1 MEKANIKSYDTSPK
15 IRYAWVDYAK
25 FFSIFLVVS
34 YHIPHRADGY
44 VGELLSLLRMPAFFM
59 IAGFLFNTNKFHS
72 LSYFLKHRS
81 IQLLIPYTSFFTFF
95 YISWL
100 LFGRD
105 WIGGNELDIPLWKPL
120 MEFAYGTPVTIIAPY
135 WFICCLFS
143 MQIIYYLLIR
153 QFPKPI
159 VIIIVSIC
167 PLLHCIPWTSY
178 LPWNLSAALLYIPFY
193 AFSNMNKDFIQSLT
207 SKHIL
212 GAIIAFCITL
222 VCIRYGNYSNMI
234 FKNIQ
239 IVICGLLVMPIYTIF
254 IKAFSHLK
262 IGKAVSFIGKNTI
275 IILALQN
282 YIIGCFKLYFKSIIE
297 YGGYAT
303 NIILTLLT
311 IIICCLPIKLINSY
325 VPFLVGRG
333 PYFEKK
339 LNKTKT

>member
-81 IQLLIPYTSFFTFF
+81 IQLLIPYISFFTFF

-262 IGKAVSFIGKNTI
+262 IDKAVSFIGKNTI

-282 YIIGCFKLYFKSIIE
+282 YIIGCFKLYFKSII
-297 YGGYAT
+297 
-303 NIILTLLT
+303 
-311 IIICCLPIKLINSY
+311 ICCLPIKLINSY

-339 LNKTKT
+339 LK

>member
-81 IQLLIPYTSFFTFF
+81 IQLLIPYISFFTFF

-135 WFICCLFS
+135 WFICCLF
-143 MQIIYYLLIR
+143 
-153 QFPKPI
+153 
-159 VIIIVSIC
+159 
-167 PLLHCIPWTSY
+167 
-178 LPWNLSAALLYIPFY
+178 
-193 AFSNMNKDFIQSLT
+193 
-207 SKHIL
+207 
-212 GAIIAFCITL
+212 
-222 VCIRYGNYSNMI
+222 
-234 FKNIQ
+234 
-239 IVICGLLVMPIYTIF
+239 
-254 IKAFSHLK
+254 
-262 IGKAVSFIGKNTI
+262 
-275 IILALQN
+275 ALQN

-339 LNKTKT
+339 LK

>member
-81 IQLLIPYTSFFTFF
+81 IQLLIPYISFFTFF

-193 AFSNMNKDFIQSLT
+193 AFSNMNKDFIQSFPSNITFATIHEKRRAVKCFFLT
-207 SKHIL
+207 ARK
-212 GAIIAFCITL
+212 FF
-222 VCIRYGNYSNMI
+222 Y
-234 FKNIQ
+234 
-239 IVICGLLVMPIYTIF
+239 ICLL
-254 IKAFSHLK
+254 H
-262 IGKAVSFIGKNTI
+262 
-275 IILALQN
+275 
-282 YIIGCFKLYFKSIIE
+282 
-297 YGGYAT
+297 
-303 NIILTLLT
+303 
-311 IIICCLPIKLINSY
+311 
-325 VPFLVGRG
+325 
-333 PYFEKK
+333 
-339 LNKTKT
+339 

>member
-59 IAGFLFNTNKFHS
+59 IAGFLF
-72 LSYFLKHRS
+72 
-81 IQLLIPYTSFFTFF
+81 
-95 YISWL
+95 
-100 LFGRD
+100 
-105 WIGGNELDIPLWKPL
+105 
-120 MEFAYGTPVTIIAPY
+120 
-135 WFICCLFS
+135 
-143 MQIIYYLLIR
+143 
-153 QFPKPI
+153 
-159 VIIIVSIC
+159 
-167 PLLHCIPWTSY
+167 
-178 LPWNLSAALLYIPFY
+178 
-193 AFSNMNKDFIQSLT
+193 NMNKDFIQSLT

-262 IGKAVSFIGKNTI
+262 IDKAVSFIGKNTI

-339 LNKTKT
+339 LK

>member
-81 IQLLIPYTSFFTFF
+81 IQLLIPYISFFTFF

-193 AFSNMNKDFIQSLT
+193 AFSNMNKDFIKSLT

-212 GAIIAFCITL
+212 GAC
-222 VCIRYGNYSNMI
+222 
-234 FKNIQ
+234 
-239 IVICGLLVMPIYTIF
+239 LLYTSPRQRDRQNSRMPSS
-254 IKAFSHLK
+254 A
-262 IGKAVSFIGKNTI
+262 
-275 IILALQN
+275 
-282 YIIGCFKLYFKSIIE
+282 
-297 YGGYAT
+297 
-303 NIILTLLT
+303 
-311 IIICCLPIKLINSY
+311 
-325 VPFLVGRG
+325 
-333 PYFEKK
+333 
-339 LNKTKT
+339 